1 MPDEVVV
8 VGGGPAGAI
17 AALLLARRGVAVR
30 LFDRAVFPRDK
41 LCGDSLNPGAL
52 RILAR
57 HGLDGEVTRRSLP
70 VEGMIVTGPTGVT
83 IEGRYP
89 PGVLGRSLRRCDL
102 DACLLAA
109 AERAGVVTQS
119 AVRVTGAVTEST
131 GGETRVV
138 GIRTSTT
145 RHAARIVIA
154 ADGRHSTLAFQLRLA
169 RHPRQPRRWAI
180 GAYFEGVSGQ
190 TACGEMHVR
199 ERGYIGVAPVPGG
212 LTNACLVVPAR
223 RARQMLSS
231 PAAALEAALAADP
244 LLADRFRMA
253 RRVTGARV
261 LGPLAVDAS
270 AAGVPGLLLAG
281 DAAGFIDPMT
291 GDGMRLA
298 MRSGELAAEAALRA
312 LAGQADAEHW
322 LARRRQ
328 EEFGQKMRVNR
339 ALRALAARP
348 GAVAIAARG
357 AALAPSILRRIIAY
371 AGDVYLEEPEA
382 DGVSVVAAG

>member
-1 MPDEVVV
+1 MDDQVVV

-17 AALLLARRGVAVR
+17 AALTLARHGVAVR

-57 HGLDGEVTRRSLP
+57 HGLDGDVVRRALP
-70 VEGMIVTGPTGVT
+70 VAGMIVTGPTGVT
-83 IEGRYP
+83 IEGLYP
-89 PGVLGRSLRRCDL
+89 PGVVGRSLRRSDL
-102 DACLLAA
+102 DAHLLCA
-109 AERAGVVTQS
+109 AERAGVITQS
-119 AVRVTGAVTEST
+119 GVRVTGAITESLS
-131 GGETRVV
+131 GGTRVV
-138 GIRTSTT
+138 GVRIG
-145 RHAARIVIA
+145 AAVHQARVVIA

-199 ERGYIGVAPVPGG
+199 PRAYIGVASVPGG
-212 LTNACLVVPAR
+212 LTNACLVLPAR
-223 RARQMLSS
+223 LARQAM
-231 PAAALEAALAADP
+231 AAPGTALEQALANDP
-244 LLADRFRMA
+244 QLADRFRGA
-253 RRVTGARV
+253 RRVTEARV

-281 DAAGFIDPMT
+281 DAAGFVDPMT

-312 LAGQADAEHW
+312 LAGGEDAEQW
-322 LARRRQ
+322 LARRRL
-328 EEFGQKMRVNR
+328 EEFGRKLRVNR
-339 ALRALAARP
+339 ALRAVVARP
-348 GAVAIAARG
+348 GAVALAARG
-357 AALAPSILRRIIAY
+357 AAVAPSVLRRIIVY
-371 AGDVYLEEPEA
+371 AGDVDVQEPA
-382 DGVSVVAAG
+382 PLAVT